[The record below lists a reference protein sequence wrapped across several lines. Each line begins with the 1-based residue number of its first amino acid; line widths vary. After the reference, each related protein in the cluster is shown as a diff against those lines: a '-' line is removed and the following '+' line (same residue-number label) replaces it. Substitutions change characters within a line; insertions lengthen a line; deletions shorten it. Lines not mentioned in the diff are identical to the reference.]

1 MEPNNPSSGS
11 DSLTIPMA
19 IIIAGAIVAVAI
31 VYSTGKNSL
40 KTGDQEK
47 ETDLAAAAV
56 ENVEPVTA
64 SDHILG
70 DPNAPVKIV
79 EFSDPECP
87 FCKRFHETMHQVVQD
102 YNGQVAWVYRHF
114 PLDSLHS
121 KARKEAEATEC
132 AAELG
137 GNEKF
142 WSYIDRLFEITP
154 SNDGL
159 DLSLLPKIAS
169 EVGLN
174 RAAFE
179 NCLNSDR
186 HADKIESQYQDAVA
200 SGGNGTPY
208 SIVIAPNG
216 QKLTINGAQPYQAVK
231 QIVDIALKISG

>member
-1 MEPNNPSSGS
+1 MEPNKPSSGS

-154 SNDGL
+154 SNNNLDLALLPQIAEDIGL
-159 DLSLLPKIAS
+159 DRIK
-169 EVGLN
+169 
-174 RAAFE
+174 FE
-179 NCLNSDR
+179 ACLENGKYAK
-186 HADKIESQYQDAVA
+186 HVQDDFEDAIN
-200 SGGNGTPY
+200 SGGQGTPY
-208 SIVIAPNG
+208 SIIIASNG
-216 QKLTINGAQPYQAVK
+216 QKFELSGAQPYSAVK
-231 QIVDIALKISG
+231 TIIDLALEEK